1 MSRAENRMRKA
12 ALKRIEKSKKIPKED
27 KEKVLA
33 AVSCLDLNALSSD
46 PARLMALLHNP
57 GKLMDFV
64 DETKVDSET
73 AALFEDGSSNPE
85 AAPENKTSV
94 APDQEL

>member
-1 MSRAENRMRKA
+1 MSRAENRMKKA
-12 ALKRIEKSKKIPKED
+12 AMKRIEKSKKIPKED

-33 AVSCLDLNALSSD
+33 AFSCLDFNALSSD
-46 PARLMALLHNP
+46 PTRLMELLNNP

-73 AALFEDGSSNPE
+73 AALFEDSSSNPE
-85 AAPENKTSV
+85 TESENQK
-94 APDQEL
+94 AL